1 MFFSIKM
8 QPVNNLISFCLEGPG
23 SVFRN
28 LDRDDKKLLEENH
41 HISHFRR
48 GDILLRE
55 GDRPSELMCLA
66 TGKVKI
72 IKKGIGGRGQILS
85 LVPPQ
90 GLIGYRALFSETTY
104 CASAIA
110 IEESVACSFRKET
123 VLDLTYRNPDLALR
137 MMRVFAEEMR
147 FINHRT
153 VSLTQKHIRGR
164 LAESLLFLRDIYG
177 YMPDGKTLNVYLP
190 REDLASF
197 SNMTTSNAIRTLSN
211 LAAEEVIAIERKKII
226 ILDAY
231 RLEKISTLG

>member
-1 MFFSIKM
+1 MFFNIKM
-8 QPVNNLISFCLEGPG
+8 QPVSSYISFCLEGPG

-28 LDRDDKKLLEENH
+28 LGREDKKLLEENH

-66 TGKVKI
+66 RGKVKI

-110 IEESVACSFRKET
+110 IEESVVCSFRKET
-123 VLDLTYRNPDLALR
+123 VLDLTYRNPDLAFRL
-137 MMRVFAEEMR
+137 MRVFAEEMR

-211 LAAEEVIAIERKKII
+211 LAAEEVIAIERKKIV
-226 ILDAY
+226 ILDAG
-231 RLEKISTLG
+231 RLEKISNLG